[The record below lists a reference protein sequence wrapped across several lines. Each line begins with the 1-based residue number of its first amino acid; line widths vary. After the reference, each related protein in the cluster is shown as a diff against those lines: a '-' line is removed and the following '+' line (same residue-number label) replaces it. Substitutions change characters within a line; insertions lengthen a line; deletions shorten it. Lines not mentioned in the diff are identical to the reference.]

1 MARLSPVLTALSLAL
16 VVAACSSGSD
26 TGGLTPTG
34 LVVAK
39 TSSTSGDGQS
49 AAPGAALPAALR
61 VMVTDNGSPQ
71 ANETVTWATTSGTI
85 SSTGMTDGTGV
96 STATWT
102 LGSAPGTQTATATVA
117 GATNSPLT
125 FTATAANGAVPT
137 ITATSGL
144 VFSPSTVTISPGG
157 AVRFVWA
164 SGAGDHNVVPATGNP
179 SALPGSPGL
188 PRLISP
194 PQDFTVGFP
203 SAGVFNFW
211 CSAHGANPTPTTV
224 TGMSGT
230 ITVQ

>member
-1 MARLSPVLTALSLAL
+1 MARLSPVLAALSLAL
-16 VVAACSSGSD
+16 VAAACSGSSD
-26 TGGLTPTG
+26 TGGLTPAG
-34 LVVAK
+34 LVVTKA
-39 TSSTSGDGQS
+39 SSSGDGQS
-49 AAPGAALPAALR
+49 AAPGAPLPSALS
-61 VMVTDNGSPQ
+61 VIVTDNGSAQ
-71 ANETVTWATTSGTI
+71 SGETVTWATTSGTI
-85 SSTGMTDGTGV
+85 TSTGSTDAAGI

-144 VFSPSTVTISPGG
+144 VFTPSTVTISPGG

-164 SGAGDHNVVPATGNP
+164 SGAGDHNVLPATGNP
-179 SALPGSPGL
+179 SSLPASPGF
-188 PRLISP
+188 PMLIGP
-194 PQDFTVGFP
+194 PQNFTVGFP
-203 SAGVFNFW
+203 AAGVFNFW